1 MNGPIVVAA
10 AQIRPVLHSLE
21 GSVERVL
28 AAITEAAGQGVQLIV
43 FPETFLPYY
52 PYFSF
57 VEPPALMGR
66 SHLRLYEQAV
76 TVPGPALRRIAAAA
90 REHAMHVLLGI
101 NEREG
106 GSLYNAQ
113 LLIDANGALLLKRRK
128 LTPTYHERM
137 VWGQGDGAGL
147 TVVPTA
153 LGRIGALACWE
164 HYNPLAR
171 FSLMA
176 QGEEI
181 HCAQF
186 PGSLVGPIF
195 SEQTAVTLR
204 HHALEAGCFVVS
216 STAWLDPADLDQITP
231 DPALQKACQG
241 GCHTAVISPEGRYLA
256 GPLPEGEG
264 LAIAELDP
272 ALITKRKRMMDSVG
286 HYSRPDLL
294 GLRLDRTPARQVQE
308 RDGGNATAAGGGAG
322 PAMPADLPVLLEP
335 LLEPQREALRSPLKA
350 VPPPAAGISAPPPRL
365 SSLPEAVPHG

>member
-1 MNGPIVVAA
+1 MASTITVAA
-10 AQIRPVLHSLE
+10 AQIRPVLFSLD
-21 GSVERVL
+21 GSVARVIE
-28 AAITEAAGQGVQLIV
+28 AMAEAAGLGVELIV

-57 VEPPALMGR
+57 VEPAVLMGR

-76 TVPGPALRRIAAAA
+76 QVPGPEISLIAAAA
-90 REHAMHVLLGI
+90 RQYGLHVLLGI
-101 NEREG
+101 NERDG

-113 LLIDANGALLLKRRK
+113 LLIDSGGDVVLRRRK
-128 LTPTYHERM
+128 ITPTYHERM
-137 VWGQGDGAGL
+137 VWGQGDGSGL
-147 TVVPTA
+147 EVVSTA

-171 FSLMA
+171 FALMT

-195 SEQTAVTLR
+195 AEQTSVTLR

-216 STAWLDPADLDQITP
+216 STAWLDPADYAAITP
-231 DPALQKACQG
+231 DSTLHKAFQG

-264 LAIAELDP
+264 LAIAELDRS
-272 ALITKRKRMMDSVG
+272 LITKRKRMMDSVG

-294 GLRLDRTPARQVQE
+294 GLRLNATPAAHVTSHVTSQVRSE
-308 RDGGNATAAGGGAG
+308 AAPPELA
-322 PAMPADLPVLLEP
+322 P
-335 LLEPQREALRSPLKA
+335 LLDP
-350 VPPPAAGISAPPPRL
+350 VP
-365 SSLPEAVPHG
+365 SLQEVGHG

>member
-1 MNGPIVVAA
+1 MEPTIKVAA
-10 AQIRPVLHSLE
+10 AQVRPVLGSLQ
-21 GSVERVL
+21 GSTERVL
-28 AAITEAAGQGVQLIV
+28 AAMAEAAGQGVELIV

-57 VEPPALMGR
+57 VEPAVLMGR
-66 SHLRLYEQAV
+66 SHLALYEQAV
-76 TVPGPALRRIAAAA
+76 TIPGPAIEAVAAAA
-90 REHAMHVLLGI
+90 EQHAMHVLLGV
-101 NEREG
+101 NERDG
-106 GSLYNAQ
+106 GSLYNTQ
-113 LLIDANGALLLKRRK
+113 LLIDAAGQIRLKRRK
-128 LTPTYHERM
+128 ITPTYHERM

-147 TVVPTA
+147 QVVPTA

-171 FSLMA
+171 FSLMT

-204 HHALEAGCFVVS
+204 HHALEAGCFVIS
-216 STAWLDPADLDQITP
+216 ATAWLDPADYAAITP
-231 DPALQKACQG
+231 DASLHKAFQG

-264 LAIAELDP
+264 LAIAELDRS
-272 ALITKRKRMMDSVG
+272 LITKRKRMMDSVG

-294 GLRLDRTPARQVQE
+294 GLRINTAPATQVTAMAAE
-308 RDGGNATAAGGGAG
+308 LGG
-322 PAMPADLPVLLEP
+322 LEA
-335 LLEPQREALRSPLKA
+335 EVSH
-350 VPPPAAGISAPPPRL
+350 V
-365 SSLPEAVPHG
+365 

>member
-1 MNGPIVVAA
+1 MSMARSITVAA
-10 AQIRPVLHSLE
+10 AQIRPVLFSLS
-21 GSVERVL
+21 GSVARVL
-28 AAITEAAGQGVQLIV
+28 AAMAEAAEAGVELIV

-57 VEPPALMGR
+57 VEPPVRMGA

-76 TVPGPALRRIAAAA
+76 VIPGPEIGQIAAAA
-90 REHAMHVLLGI
+90 SRHRLHVLLGV

-106 GSLYNAQ
+106 GSLYNTQ
-113 LLIDANGALLLKRRK
+113 LLIDASGAVVLKRRK
-128 LTPTYHERM
+128 ITPTYHERM

-147 TVVPTA
+147 QVVPTA

-171 FSLMA
+171 FALMT

-216 STAWLDPADLDQITP
+216 STAWLDPADHAAITP
-231 DPALQKACQG
+231 DTTLHRAFQG

-264 LAIAELDP
+264 LAIATLDP
-272 ALITKRKRMMDSVG
+272 TLITKRKRMMDSVG

-294 GLRLDRTPARQVQE
+294 GLRLNATPATQVE
-308 RDGGNATAAGGGAG
+308 PTA
-322 PAMPADLPVLLEP
+322 PVLS
-335 LLEPQREALRSPLKA
+335 AA
-350 VPPPAAGISAPPPRL
+350 VPPPLSPPD
-365 SSLPEAVPHG
+365 SLPDALPDSFPPSPPAAAEPAAAARGRQLHG

>member
-1 MNGPIVVAA
+1 MATTIKVAA
-10 AQIRPVLHSLE
+10 AQIRPVLFSLE
-21 GSVERVL
+21 GSLQRVL
-28 AAITEAAGQGVQLIV
+28 AAMEEAAGEGVELIV

-57 VEPPALMGR
+57 VEPAVLMGR
-66 SHLRLYEQAV
+66 SHLALYDQAV
-76 TVPGPALRRIAAAA
+76 SVPGPVTQAIAAAA
-90 REHAMHVLLGI
+90 RQHGLHVLLGV
-101 NEREG
+101 NERDG
-106 GSLYNAQ
+106 GSLYNTQ
-113 LLIDANGALLLKRRK
+113 LLFDAGGDIVLRRRK
-128 LTPTYHERM
+128 ITPTYHERM

-147 TVVPTA
+147 KVVPTA
-153 LGRIGALACWE
+153 LGRVGALACWE

-195 SEQTAVTLR
+195 SEQTAVSLR
-204 HHALEAGCFVVS
+204 HHALEAGCFVIS
-216 STAWLDPADLDQITP
+216 STAWLDPADYSAITA
-231 DPALQKACQG
+231 DASLHKAFQG

-256 GPLPEGEG
+256 GPLPDGEG

-294 GLRLDRTPARQVQE
+294 SLRLNSTPAAQVSPM
-308 RDGGNATAAGGGAG
+308 AAGGGPS
-322 PAMPADLPVLLEP
+322 PANEPFPAPELV
-335 LLEPQREALRSPLKA
+335 A
-350 VPPPAAGISAPPPRL
+350 VH
-365 SSLPEAVPHG
+365 PESRDV